1 MEFAS
6 HISEDTVSKQKE
18 SQWQVN
24 WKLTGNLKNIQ
35 EATVPEKRDSVEKKK
50 EKKAESYYHAESL
63 QRL

>member
-1 MEFAS
+1 MMEFAS
-6 HISEDTVSKQKE
+6 HISEGTVSKQKE

-24 WKLTGNLKNIQ
+24 WKLIGNLKNIQ

-63 QRL
+63 